1 MLEFMQQQQQLKK
14 RDRYNFIRIENEVVV
29 VRVSAEVKVFS
40 LLIGIERV
48 KLCFNKYF
56 FFFCNFVLF

>member
-56 FFFCNFVLF
+56 FFL